1 MFCNDS
7 YDVYEDSSFLY
18 PFNSPF
24 HEYVDS
30 LNDNCENANG
40 DIYGSK
46 ENDIDANQQFLS
58 PGEKKVEIKTNSKE
72 KTCWTDQEKKSEK
85 NSEKIF
91 LITKE
96 KKNVEIEE
104 EKQKEEKEEKEE
116 EIQNDFETLGK
127 KRNLSNGGKH
137 DKSCYDNMTRK
148 LKVKFFD
155 SVLSYTNSSI
165 EPMEVENEKKKKKTK
180 KLFFLKINQKIIKD
194 INVIS
199 NQKLINEKL
208 INIFSEDVS
217 SKMVNYGL
225 DYNRKVIDQL
235 IENQTNQ
242 AKVLAC
248 LDRTFLEC
256 LEHFRGT
263 KYYKEL
269 AGLEKEYDNVINGL
283 RNSGETE
290 EYISLFK
297 DFVGRFEIY
306 YQTKKARPG
315 RMNSKQKIANLL

>member
-290 EYISLFK
+290 EYIALFK

-315 RMNSKQKIANLL
+315 RMNSKQ